1 MDPFHARL
9 ARIGLGAAAGYGFVL
24 AGGYAVQAH
33 GFLERLSDDVDLF
46 TDIADPVAFSEAV
59 DAVTAAYRAAGLT
72 VEVEKSGGVFARF
85 AVADGQGRTAKVELG
100 CDWRAHPP
108 AVLEIGPVLHAD
120 DAVANKV
127 TTLFGRAAP
136 RDYLD
141 VNAAL
146 ASGRYSGGQLLE
158 LALEH
163 DAGFDPRYFAQAL
176 RAVDR
181 WPDREYEVYGINGGQ
196 VEDMRRRLRAW
207 AAEIP
212 DERLDEK

>member
-1 MDPFHARL
+1 M
-9 ARIGLGAAAGYGFVL
+9 
-24 AGGYAVQAH
+24 
-33 GFLERLSDDVDLF
+33 
-46 TDIADPVAFSEAV
+46 
-59 DAVTAAYRAAGLT
+59 
-72 VEVEKSGGVFARF
+72 
-85 AVADGQGRTAKVELG
+85 
-100 CDWRAHPP
+100 
-108 AVLEIGPVLHAD
+108 
-120 DAVANKV
+120 
-127 TTLFGRAAP
+127 
-136 RDYLD
+136 
-141 VNAAL
+141 NAAL